1 MILYFADRRMNILGI
16 ASTELPE
23 GFAIVEDTKTE
34 DVETGVAVLEC
45 TLAFDV
51 KSRETAEKCTEVG
64 NYLLCSYHGEN
75 SFFTI
80 IENESDTKSREISVY
95 AEDAGLD
102 LLNEI
107 CVAYE
112 ADRDYPIAHYI
123 EKFAYDS
130 GFVIGVNEA
139 SGLSRKL
146 SWDGESTAAERIAS
160 VATQFDNCEVSY
172 SFEIK
177 GLQVIKKYINIYKK
191 RGAETGVQL
200 RLNKEI
206 DKIVSKKSIANL
218 ATALK
223 VTGGTPEEEENPI
236 DLNGYSYDDGDIFL
250 EGTYLKSRSAVAI
263 WSRYLAETG
272 NYTGHI
278 MRTYTYDTTSQSE
291 LCNRAVSELK
301 KVSQIEVNYEADVS
315 ELPDSVRVGDRVS
328 IVDEAGK
335 LYLSTRILKL
345 EESATGQT
353 RKVTFGE
360 FLMKDGGIHEDVERL
375 ATRFSESSH
384 SAAHALTVAKE
395 AKTQAIDAQDKASG
409 AVVEAEKANQAAEEA
424 KTAADNAG
432 NRAAEAQVKADS
444 AVDAVN
450 KVKED
455 VVSIEKTVEDANSAA
470 NRAKEAAATAETKA
484 NEAQEASAEAKKQAS
499 AAEESALTAKN
510 QSATAITK
518 SEEAQTVADSAKLEA
533 AEAKTTAAAAKLDAE
548 QAEKDVAAFG
558 ESLDSLSNT
567 MQADYARKSDLTET
581 ETKLQTQISQ
591 NAAEIQST
599 ATQVTKID
607 ETANNAAEKAS
618 KAQTTAEAA
627 QAKADQSA
635 LDAAAAQQTADDAAL
650 AASNAQNEA
659 DKAKTAAANAQSV
672 ADKAEDDLA
681 AAIADLATVQGRVDA
696 TEEDIAAAQQAVET
710 AQAAADKA
718 KVDAQS
724 AADKATAA
732 QNTADSAVTDAAN
745 AQTAADNAASAA
757 VLAQKTADAAKG
769 DATAAQ
775 KTANEAAAA
784 ASAAQK
790 TADTA
795 KTNAANAQAKADTA
809 ATAAANAQQ
818 AADDA
823 EAKAQ
828 SAATDLATAEK
839 NLADVTSRVD
849 ATEGEISAAK
859 EAVIIAQARAE
870 EANNAAVNAQ
880 KAADIA
886 KENAETA
893 QNTADEAQEAADSAQ
908 SAATA
913 AKKAADEAQDDVD
926 ALAVRVTTAE
936 TKISQTA
943 EQIKLLATKE
953 EVSETLGGYYTKE
966 EADAAIELSA
976 DNVKIAVSNTYAT
989 KTALSLTDT
998 KAENAAT
1005 AAGKAQDD
1013 VDALAIRVTDTE
1025 TAVEQNAADITLRAT
1040 KKELNTVSTAV
1051 ANAQSAADT
1060 AQETADAIG
1069 IELDVNYYTKT
1080 ETDAKIKIEADK
1092 ISAVVETVDSQE
1104 TKISTLEQ
1112 TSEGFTA
1119 RLDLVEAAADDAAK
1133 TATNYLSYDSTTGL
1147 QIGNKRNG
1155 TWSGY
1160 RTRVSSSSFDILDSS
1175 GNEVASYGGS
1185 TVEMCGGEFII
1196 SHSSS
1201 LDYTSIT
1208 SGNLHFGADTIWL
1221 DCPVNSTNNYVR
1233 LEEGKLE
1240 IALYDGSN
1248 DTYGANITITDG
1260 VAIDGKVSAASSGV
1274 LWINGRDGAA
1284 FKSTVQP
1291 GSTGSYLPLTSVKS
1305 YNGSWETGIL
1315 GDVLYFV
1322 YGTDANYN
1330 AGTNTVMNSVY
1341 IYPNGTLYC
1350 NNANVN
1356 GLGLVAYAGE
1366 TLTCNTCACSGFVTN
1381 DANTI
1386 YFQVPLPKILN
1397 TAHNNLTVTTFK
1409 ANIRKSTGGYIGAA
1423 TSAVSGGYNYLSN
1436 SNYTVGIS
1444 SYNPLSVE
1452 MFVRNDTTKFD
1463 ATNNS
1468 PVALECYIQFKVN

>member
-16 ASTELPE
+16 AGTELPE

-51 KSRETAEKCTEVG
+51 KSREIAEKCTEVG

-75 SFFTI
+75 RFFTI

-191 RGAETGVQL
+191 CGAETGVQL
-200 RLNKEI
+200 RLNKEV

-375 ATRFSESSH
+375 ATQFSKSSH

-395 AKTQAIDAQDKASG
+395 AKTQAINAQTEASG
-409 AVVEAEKANQAAEEA
+409 AVTEAENANRTAEEA
-424 KTAADNAG
+424 KTAADYASSS
-432 NRAAEAQVKADS
+432 AAEAQTKADN
-444 AVDAVN
+444 AVAAVN
-450 KVKED
+450 EVEED
-455 VVSIEKTVEDANSAA
+455 VASIEKTVEDANATA
-470 NRAKEAAATAETKA
+470 NRANEAAATAETKA
-484 NEAQEASAEAKKQAS
+484 NEAQEAAAEAKEQAA
-499 AAEESALTAKN
+499 AAENSASTAKE

-518 SEEAQTVADSAKLEA
+518 AEEAQTIAGNAKSEA
-533 AEAKTTAAAAKLDAE
+533 SEAKATADAAKLDAE

-627 QAKADQSA
+627 QAKADQSV
-635 LDAAAAQQTADDAAL
+635 LDAAAAQQAADDAAL

-659 DKAKTAAANAQSV
+659 DRAKTAAANAQSV

-681 AAIADLATVQGRVDA
+681 AALADLATVQERVDA

-718 KVDAQS
+718 KADAQS

-745 AQTAADNAASAA
+745 AQTAADNAET
-757 VLAQKTADAAKG
+757 AQDM
-769 DATAAQ
+769 
-775 KTANEAAAA
+775 ANEA
-784 ASAAQK
+784 Q
-790 TADTA
+790 
-795 KTNAANAQAKADTA
+795 NAAENAQAD
-809 ATAAANAQQ
+809 
-818 AADDA
+818 
-823 EAKAQ
+823 
-828 SAATDLATAEK
+828 
-839 NLADVTSRVD
+839 
-849 ATEGEISAAK
+849 
-859 EAVIIAQARAE
+859 
-870 EANNAAVNAQ
+870 
-880 KAADIA
+880 
-886 KENAETA
+886 
-893 QNTADEAQEAADSAQ
+893 
-908 SAATA
+908 ATA
-913 AKKAADEAQDDVD
+913 AKKAADDAQNAVD
-926 ALAVRVTTAE
+926 ALAIRVTTAE

-943 EQIKLLATKE
+943 EQIKLLATTE

-976 DNVKIAVSNTYAT
+976 DNVKITVANTYAT

-998 KAENAAT
+998 KATNAAT
-1005 AAGKAQDD
+1005 AAANAQQAADEAAAKAQSAATDLATAEQNLADVTSRVDVTEGEISAAREAVIIAQARAEEANNAAANAQAAADAAQDD

-1025 TAVEQNAADITLRAT
+1025 TAVEQNAKDITLRAT
-1040 KKELNTVSTAV
+1040 KKEWNTVSAAA
-1051 ANAQSAADT
+1051 ANAQSIADS
-1060 AQETADAIG
+1060 AQEAAESIAIDLDA
-1069 IELDVNYYTKT
+1069 NYYTKT
-1080 ETDAKIKIEADK
+1080 EADAKIKIEADR
-1092 ISAVVETVDSQE
+1092 ITSVVGTVNSQG
-1104 TKISTLEQ
+1104 TKINTLEQ
-1112 TSEGFTA
+1112 TSEGLTV
-1119 RLDLVEAAADDAAK
+1119 RLDLVETTADDAAK
-1133 TATNYLSYDSTTGL
+1133 TATNYLSYDSTNGL
-1147 QIGNKRNG
+1147 QIGNKENG

-1160 RTRVSSSSFDILDSS
+1160 RTRISSSSFDILDSS
-1175 GNEVASYGGS
+1175 GNEVASYGASVIYLGKNN
-1185 TVEMCGGEFII
+1185 ENAII
-1196 SHSSS
+1196 SFCNENATISYGSELGASFKGASVSLETEKNSEGSYSYINLFCDSPDPLGEYNQICMRANYKNSSFTDWFYSEVVVDPYFVNIIGKETVNLIAPETRVSES
-1201 LDYTSIT
+1201 LTVG
-1208 SGNLHFGADTIWL
+1208 GNLTINDFGLFAT
-1221 DCPVNSTNNYVR
+1221 
-1233 LEEGKLE
+1233 
-1240 IALYDGSN
+1240 
-1248 DTYGANITITDG
+1248 
-1260 VAIDGKVSAASSGV
+1260 
-1274 LWINGRDGAA
+1274 
-1284 FKSTVQP
+1284 
-1291 GSTGSYLPLTSVKS
+1291 
-1305 YNGSWETGIL
+1305 
-1315 GDVLYFV
+1315 
-1322 YGTDANYN
+1322 
-1330 AGTNTVMNSVY
+1330 
-1341 IYPNGTLYC
+1341 
-1350 NNANVN
+1350 
-1356 GLGLVAYAGE
+1356 AGE
-1366 TLTCNTCACSGFVTN
+1366 TLICGTCDCGGDVTA
-1381 DANTI
+1381 DTTTI
-1386 YFQVPLPKILN
+1386 YFNVPLPKILN
-1397 TAHNNLTVTTFK
+1397 KEHNALTVTFLK
-1409 ANIRKSTGGYIGAA
+1409 ANIRKVGGGYIGG
-1423 TSAVSGGYNYLSN
+1423 SSSFVSDGGYDYYSD
-1436 SNYTVGIS
+1436 SNYTVGIDTYS
-1444 SYNPLSVE
+1444 SPFSVRV
-1452 MFVRNDTTKFD
+1452 FIRNDVSTFDTTNNTPVSVVCYTKFM
-1463 ATNNS
+1463 
-1468 PVALECYIQFKVN
+1468 VR